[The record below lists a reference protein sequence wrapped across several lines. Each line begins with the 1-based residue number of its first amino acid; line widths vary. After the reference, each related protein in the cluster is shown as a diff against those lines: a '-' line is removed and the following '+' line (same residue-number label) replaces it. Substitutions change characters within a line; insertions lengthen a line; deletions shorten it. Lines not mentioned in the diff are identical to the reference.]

1 VKQRG
6 DAKVLEKKAKP
17 PPVVKE
23 AESSSEEE
31 IIYIKRPTKATKTK
45 VNRIGRERFIKRR
58 RRARKTS
65 ASEEIVCF
73 TEE

>member
-45 VNRIGRERFIKRR
+45 VKR
-58 RRARKTS
+58 K
-65 ASEEIVCF
+65 
-73 TEE
+73 